1 MYKRVESR
9 SDWLAAGRVGTI
21 YSLSGCISAPFAD
34 YINHWK
40 HNGYW
45 LFNSPADMRELAADA
60 LVSLDGAKL
69 FYYEA
74 YEQEY
79 DEDERKWSV
88 FEPESSLVTDVS
100 LPQNKVLE
108 GYDVATFMAQGL
120 PECSPLS
127 CNSLAEIIPTN
138 THCLFDT
145 FDEARAALERGAF
158 DNSEPGPFR
167 IIAVYSVRNAKT

>member
-1 MYKRVESR
+1 MYKHVESR
-9 SDWLAAGRVGTI
+9 PDWLAAGRVGDI

-45 LFNSPADMRELAADA
+45 LFNSPAEMRLLAKEMS
-60 LVSLDGAKL
+60 VSLVGTKL

-79 DEDERKWSV
+79 DEDAKTWAPYDP
-88 FEPESSLVTDVS
+88 EPSFITNVA
-100 LPQNKVLE
+100 LPKHKELE
-108 GYDVATFMAQGL
+108 GYDVTTFTVHTS

-127 CNSLAEIIPTN
+127 CNSLAVTIPTN
-138 THCLFDT
+138 WHCLFNT
-145 FDEARAALERGAF
+145 FDEARAALERGDF
-158 DNSEPGPFR
+158 NDSEPGPFR
-167 IIAVYSVRNAKT
+167 IIAVHSSNDV